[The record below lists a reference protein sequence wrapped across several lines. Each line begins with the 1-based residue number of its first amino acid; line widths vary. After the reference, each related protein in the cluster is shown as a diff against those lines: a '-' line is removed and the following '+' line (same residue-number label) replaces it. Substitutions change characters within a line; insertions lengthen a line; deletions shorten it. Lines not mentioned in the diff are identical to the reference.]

1 MKNITKWAAT
11 AVTLLGAC
19 LVALDI
25 QPWSVYLLNTGALL
39 FLIWGVLIKEKAL
52 IVVNLGLLIIYS
64 IGTIIRMY

>member
-1 MKNITKWAAT
+1 MKNIAKWAAT
-11 AVTLLGAC
+11 TVTLLGAC

-52 IVVNLGLLIIYS
+52 IVVSLGLLIIYS